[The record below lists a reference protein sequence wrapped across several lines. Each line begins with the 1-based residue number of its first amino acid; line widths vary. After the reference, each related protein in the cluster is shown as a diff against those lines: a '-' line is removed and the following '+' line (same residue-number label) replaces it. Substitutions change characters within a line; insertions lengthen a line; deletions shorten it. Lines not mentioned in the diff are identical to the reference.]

1 MQGSDVCHAVFGPQA
16 EARHV
21 QFKGFLT
28 LIDPRT
34 PIPKRDQNPNFK
46 INPIVKQLIEVS
58 KKAMTIGEWISVDEQ
73 IIGFKGNHIDKLRI
87 SY

>member
-1 MQGSDVCHAVFGPQA
+1 M
-16 EARHV
+16 
-21 QFKGFLT
+21 
-28 LIDPRT
+28 PRS
-34 PIPKRDQNPNFK
+34 DQNPNFK

-58 KKAMTIGEWISVDEQ
+58 KKAMTSGEWISVDEQ